1 MFILRTKYLS
11 SVRFLKFFMLFFLAT
26 PEYNQVQSNTTKIK
40 VHLSTGIAEILE
52 QHQDLMGKID
62 NDIVEIETNFDN
74 KLEKSKYLVQ
84 EGIFVVSTKNSISVT
99 TPVNTET
106 GVYIYAK
113 RVKEISSKTSFEQIS
128 KEYET
133 KKERLEKE
141 EQKFFEGSKEPISY
155 NRITNSKLYLLKE
168 EVEFLKKVVLTLKEA
183 KV

>member
-1 MFILRTKYLS
+1 
-11 SVRFLKFFMLFFLAT
+11 
-26 PEYNQVQSNTTKIK
+26 
-40 VHLSTGIAEILE
+40 
-52 QHQDLMGKID
+52 MGKID

-74 KLEKSKYLVQ
+74 KIEKSKYLVQ

-113 RVKEISSKTSFEQIS
+113 RVKEISSKTSLEQIS

-141 EQKFFEGSKEPISY
+141 EQKAFEGSKEPISY

-168 EVEFLKKVVLTLKEA
+168 EVDFLKKVVVTLKEA

>member
-1 MFILRTKYLS
+1 
-11 SVRFLKFFMLFFLAT
+11 MLFFLAT

-62 NDIVEIETNFDN
+62 NDIVEIETNFEN
-74 KLEKSKYLVQ
+74 KIEKSKYLVQ

-99 TPVNTET
+99 TPLSTET

-113 RVKEISSKTSFEQIS
+113 RVKEISSKTSIEQVS

-141 EQKFFEGSKEPISY
+141 EQKLSEGSKEPISY

-168 EVEFLKKVVLTLKEA
+168 EVDFLKKVIFTLKES

>member
-1 MFILRTKYLS
+1 
-11 SVRFLKFFMLFFLAT
+11 MLFFLAT

-62 NDIVEIETNFDN
+62 NDIVEIETNFEN
-74 KLEKSKYLVQ
+74 KIEKSKYLVQ

-99 TPVNTET
+99 TPLSTET

-113 RVKEISSKTSFEQIS
+113 RVKEISSKTSIEQVS

-141 EQKFFEGSKEPISY
+141 EQKLSEGSKEPISY

-168 EVEFLKKVVLTLKEA
+168 EVDFLKKVIFTLKES
-183 KV
+183 KL